1 MRSIEIPYGGDLLLS
16 HLIAFGLAV
25 AVDAENV
32 PVHVHHS
39 QSSLSFEPIVEVSDE
54 FGDAQLARAVRATAV
69 AAELAVETDLAP
81 DKKGNDRRS
90 VIWARGSYAN
100 DPRQAEEVVKRRAAV
115 VDAAAARRE
124 TALLGVLAGLGAPAS
139 WGPDTVKPAHGATAL
154 DGVLGNHT
162 SDLVRGVLRP
172 ARAAAATLDAEHLW
186 AGPQT
191 KVQLDKTGW
200 APAGTPAPLAHQWLA
215 VLGLALLPVA
225 HRQADRSA
233 TPAAWSIRNPR
244 SAGIALPLLSR
255 AASFARVRAVLE
267 LRALVE
273 VGKQP
278 LDTLLGGDAD
288 LTAGA
293 ELRSLGVPEIVR
305 FERQDARGQ
314 GSSVAFSFRRGVRVT
329 L

>member
-1 MRSIEIPYGGDLLLS
+1 
-16 HLIAFGLAV
+16 
-25 AVDAENV
+25 VDTENV
-32 PVHVHHS
+32 PVYVHHS
-39 QSSLSFEPIVEVSDE
+39 HSSLSFEPIVEVPE
-54 FGDAQLARAVRATAV
+54 GFGDAKLARAVRATAV
-69 AAELAVETDLAP
+69 AAELAVEMDLAP
-81 DKKGNDRRS
+81 DKTGNDRRS

-100 DPRQAEEVVKRRAAV
+100 DPRQAEEVVKRRGAL
-115 VDAAAARRE
+115 VDAASARRD
-124 TALLGVLAGLGAPAS
+124 TALLGVLAGLGAPAC

-172 ARAAAATLDAEHLW
+172 ARAAAAMLDAEYLW
-186 AGPQT
+186 AGSPS

-233 TPAAWSIRNPR
+233 TPAAWSTRNPR
-244 SAGIALPLLSR
+244 SAGIALPLFRRPASLS
-255 AASFARVRAVLE
+255 RVRAVLE
-267 LRALVE
+267 LRALTD
-273 VGKQP
+273 VGKQA
-278 LDTLLGGDAD
+278 LDTLLDGDAD
-288 LTAGA
+288 LAAGA
-293 ELRSLGVPEIVR
+293 ELRGLGVPEIVR

-314 GSSVAFSFRRGVRVT
+314 GSSVAFSFRRGVRVA